1 MQRHL
6 ARVRSITL
14 RLSIGSL
21 LTSALIVA
29 LVSSSTTAH
38 ADPKQ
43 GGATASALAQDSKPK
58 PKPAPRSAA
67 KTKKPAPKAAP
78 VPKAQPVP
86 RAIGPKAEPAP
97 KAVEPAKEKE
107 KDKDGNDLPDRPKD
121 GKVDGR
127 KWRPRARA

>member
-14 RLSIGSL
+14 PLSV
-21 LTSALIVA
+21 ALIVA
-29 LVSSSTTAH
+29 LVSSSRTAH

-67 KTKKPAPKAAP
+67 KTKKPAAPKAAA